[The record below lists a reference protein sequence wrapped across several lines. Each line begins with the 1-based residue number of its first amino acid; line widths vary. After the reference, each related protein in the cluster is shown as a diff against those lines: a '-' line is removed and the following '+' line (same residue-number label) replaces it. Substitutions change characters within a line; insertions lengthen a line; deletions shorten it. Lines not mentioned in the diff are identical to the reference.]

1 MANWTMW
8 GRSLRSSRPHRSRHE
23 QEVIVELDP
32 SKGLKE
38 NVKEV
43 LTNICTHG
51 VSVCLKLAYLNA
63 FVRLI
68 DENDTGD
75 FGYNIE
81 VILRCLQVGLYQEAT
96 QVRAAALRAV
106 RHLLK
111 NEQHVLAFN
120 KIHYPV
126 FIVRSMDIN
135 LKNEMERIQ
144 ALKLVRRIML
154 LAPQHIVPTI
164 GRCLVS
170 LTNGGYEEK
179 DRLFHAFLAVLCE
192 LGVLNTNL
200 FINCGGVG
208 AITRA
213 VMTDLSPTMIEC
225 IVGILL
231 GLLSHPETR
240 FSVSLMTL
248 AAPYSELHSL
258 TKEKTR
264 DHRETRFTASKHAL
278 LSVLRSYAGI
288 IHFCNPNDNAGL
300 KAVID
305 IMHVEQ
311 LEVRG
316 AVLELFYELLG
327 LPLPMWTD
335 EPDVALAAVDPCRHR
350 ESWKLSEGFI
360 AAEGRSV
367 LPSLALRCPN
377 ITELHL
383 SLLVY
388 VLLECRLPCALVET
402 IVTSD
407 TFISVRAAVL
417 LGGLLHLSH
426 TLLPPEIC
434 YLTPPLPGLL
444 EHASRGN
451 HQALGALV
459 ILSRMHVM
467 MRRQPIPS
475 SLFLDR
481 FHQPGSWL
489 QSSVPLRSQMVSSKT
504 NWLKRSS
511 STTPLLKE
519 SHVLSTKDV
528 HGWNWSVICTILRSR
543 EDSIHIPHD
552 SDHKL
557 FIKRLVNY
565 FIPSSNGFSRVE
577 LMSNAILSRNAT
589 LAGCDLVNCLLEMQ
603 ELEGTRLLNELIDD
617 ISKQISAISTA
628 PSAHD
633 CLFSPRH
640 MTTTCCQKYFL
651 FLGQLSHSAKGTVIL
666 KSFNLLEKLETLA
679 ITTNHDC
686 YVKLIISTLDY
697 SREGLNRKVL
707 SKIISTASLEQ
718 TRLYAT
724 QFLRLILRAKM
735 TDACQWALALLVDRL
750 VDESK
755 LIALAALEAMHEIC
769 EDPEYLEAFFQLT
782 VNSRAWDKWFE
793 HLGVRG
799 YLLFIRLYA
808 LPASFTKLPSHVE
821 ELEKWIKPGGFAEN
835 YVQLIDGEIHD
846 SLTRRQRDENGI
858 YMRRSTNMVLMPRD
872 IFIPSHLIGQL
883 VQHES
888 GIQLIMRRNVL
899 QRFARIIQRFRTDI
913 SNVDTADSNPKV
925 TKSTPRCAM
934 DDAHFMS
941 EESGIEDIAESTNR
955 LETIIDSEV
964 MEASECRTPRKADSF
979 VEMRRKLSMDDSQ
992 RTTPERSYYRE
1003 DPEQFISFDD
1013 RLLKVKSALWALGH
1027 AGTSPAG
1034 VEQLQNLG
1042 IIETIT
1048 SIAESCSHYSVRATA
1063 FYTLSLISTSRIG
1076 ADALTALHW
1085 PCVRY
1090 RRGDNWPVIPQNNPN
1105 TIPSPVPIQKH
1116 HRSLSDG
1123 KPELPDLTIRRTRN
1137 RSESAAT
1144 DIESK
1149 RYAFPADFK
1158 ERGETPS
1165 PVSSIQ
1171 RLSQQDAEGYAR
1183 LRSLQRHRR
1192 PSYSQSSLEMYSLDG
1207 RLSLQSLSEFES
1219 SRSWTTDNMV
1229 NTTPPPLPPAPPP
1242 QEDPNDVNYMGICL
1256 PKKLSI
1262 IFPHMPRSHSVNVPD
1277 NGSSKLINS
1286 SFSNSTEE
1294 NSSEYNIDEEH
1305 REICLAC
1312 YQLET
1317 DNNETTNNEA
1327 DDKIKKDI
1335 LRHSQRLSN
1344 PVWHRNSRQTL
1355 LRLRQRYPEKFKD
1368 TCLFFEMAAR
1378 LSSGT
1383 YRLQARRY
1391 LQELFLDAPFDVL
1404 YKEPRE
1410 LLQLLVGTEENPV
1423 QTPAVEL
1430 STDTFT
1436 LSASPLK
1443 RKVNGRLTIPEAESE
1458 TSVATSSELTS
1469 EIQSVDVNL
1478 KSPNSP
1484 AHDSDKLSDEK
1495 IIAEILKPAERLR
1508 TSKSSDKML
1517 KVTSKNT
1524 AVSLE

>member
-1 MANWTMW
+1 MQAWWPSDISSPNIFAIISED
-8 GRSLRSSRPHRSRHE
+8 SLSSTKVLHAYLCEAITLRNSNR
-23 QEVIVELDP
+23 
-32 SKGLKE
+32 LKE

-51 VSVCLKLAYLNA
+51 VSVCLKLTYLNA

-96 QVRAAALRAV
+96 QVRAASLRAV

-111 NEQHVLAFN
+111 NEQHVLTFN

-179 DRLFHAFLAVLCE
+179 DRLFHAFLAVL
-192 LGVLNTNL
+192 
-200 FINCGGVG
+200 
-208 AITRA
+208 
-213 VMTDLSPTMIEC
+213 S
-225 IVGILL
+225 
-231 GLLSHPETR
+231 
-240 FSVSLMTL
+240 
-248 AAPYSELHSL
+248 APYSELHSL
-258 TKEKTR
+258 AKDKTR

-481 FHQPGSWL
+481 FRQPGSWL

-577 LMSNAILSRNAT
+577 LMSNAILARNAT

-617 ISKQISAISTA
+617 IAKQISAISTA

-821 ELEKWIKPGGFAEN
+821 ELEKWTKPGGFAEN

-913 SNVDTADSNPKV
+913 SNVDTVDSNSKV

-941 EESGIEDIAESTNR
+941 EESGTEDIAESTNR

-964 MEASECRTPRKADSF
+964 METSECRTPRKADSF

-1063 FYTLSLISTSRIG
+1063 FYTLSLISTTRIG

-1277 NGSSKLINS
+1277 YESSKLINS

-1294 NSSEYNIDEEH
+1294 NSSEYSIDQEH
-1305 REICLAC
+1305 RDISI
-1312 YQLET
+1312 
-1317 DNNETTNNEA
+1317 NNEA

-1410 LLQLLVGTEENPV
+1410 LLQVSVGTEENPV

-1478 KSPNSP
+1478 KSSKSP